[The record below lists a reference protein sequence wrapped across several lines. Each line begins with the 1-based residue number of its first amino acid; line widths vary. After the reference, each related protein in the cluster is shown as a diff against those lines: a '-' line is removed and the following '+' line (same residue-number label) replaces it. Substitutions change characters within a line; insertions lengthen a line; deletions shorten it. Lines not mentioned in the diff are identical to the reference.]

1 MKEIA
6 EIALQAHVYVDKD
19 LIILYK
25 RNHKDIRDDTKTLL
39 AQYKDTGTA
48 LRLYKYNTRIMGQH

>member
-39 AQYKDTGTA
+39 AQYKDKGTT
-48 LRLYKYNTRIMGQH
+48 LRFYKHSTRILGQH